1 MRYSN
6 PQLPSSEY
14 TANNSR
20 ELREMLRLLAIV
32 ILIIASVIFVID
44 RLVYFFAPHMPF
56 SWESTLVEHIP
67 FINKNIEQKHTD
79 IKLLKKEKMLQQRVD
94 IIALNMDLPKDIKI
108 TAHYL
113 EGATVNAFATLGGH
127 VFVYSGMLEKIRYQ
141 EELDALLAHE
151 IAHVYKRHIAQQMSR
166 AILISTI
173 LTTAKL
179 NRSGFGRWL
188 LGDGSNIGL
197 LAYSRVAEQES
208 DENAC
213 RISLKLHGHT
223 QGVVKLMQQLNLVAK
238 QQGYEWAKSHPDT
251 NSRILFAQQY
261 KVGEQKLKPMNPLF

>member
-6 PQLPSSEY
+6 PHLPASEY
-14 TANNSR
+14 TANNKH
-20 ELREMLRLLAIV
+20 ELREMFKLLVIA
-32 ILIIASVIFVID
+32 ILIIAGVVFLID
-44 RLVYFFAPHMPF
+44 RLVYLFSPYIPF
-56 SWESTLVEHIP
+56 SWESTLVENIP
-67 FINKNIEQKHTD
+67 LINKNIEQKHTD
-79 IKLLKKEKMLQQRVD
+79 IKALKQEKMLQKRVD
-94 IIALNMDLPKDIKI
+94 IIASNMNLPKDMKI

-127 VFVYSGMLEKIRYQ
+127 VFVYHGMLEKIKYQ

-151 IAHVYKRHIAQQMSR
+151 IAHVYKRHITQQMSR
-166 AILISTI
+166 AILISVI

-179 NRSGFGRWL
+179 NHSGFGRWL

-213 RISLKLHGHT
+213 HISLKLHGHT
-223 QGVVKLMQQLNLVAK
+223 QGVVKLMQQLNLVAQ
-238 QQGYEWAKSHPDT
+238 QQGYEWTKSHPDT
-251 NSRILFAQQY
+251 KSRILFAQQY
-261 KVGEQKLKPMNPLF
+261 RLGEQKLKPMKLLF